1 MIDLAV
7 PEPNSKEILIKILT
21 CGVCHTELD
30 EIEGRLHP
38 KLPIVPG
45 HEIVGKVERLGSKVT
60 KFRKGDRVG
69 IAWTNLSCGECSL
82 CREEK
87 EEGL

>member
-1 MIDLAV
+1 MVDLAV
-7 PEPNSKEILIKILT
+7 PEPNSKEILVRILA

-45 HEIVGKVERLGSKVT
+45 HEIM
-60 KFRKGDRVG
+60 
-69 IAWTNLSCGECSL
+69 
-82 CREEK
+82 EK